1 MKNKKQVDNEL
12 LIAEN
17 LYTLICAKLFFA
29 NNLLRNS

>member
-1 MKNKKQVDNEL
+1 MKNKKQGDNEL

-17 LYTLICAKLFFA
+17 LYTLISTKLFFA